1 MAGCAHPP
9 AALHVAPANPFAMLK
24 SSAVCTVSPAHKAAD
39 GSVTVDMKVRSDDGL
54 CAVSLQTDKGTAYP
68 SFGVTTAPEHGKVFI
83 YNYDD
88 HTLVTFTPT
97 MAYAGADVFNATLIQ
112 GSGQPRVHL
121 RVTAS
126 VDATGVVV
134 PKPIV
139 PAVTAPVP
147 ATKGKARTT
156 AHSTRKTATKH

>member
-1 MAGCAHPP
+1 MAGCAQKPVIPHI
-9 AALHVAPANPFAMLK
+9 APANPFGYMK
-24 SSAVCTVSPAHKAAD
+24 TSAVCTVSPPHKAAD
-39 GSVTVDMKVRSDDGL
+39 GTLSVDMKVRSDDGL
-54 CAVSLQTDKGTAYP
+54 CAITLQTDKGTSYP
-68 SFGVTTAPEHGKVFI
+68 SFGVTTAPEHGKVFV

-97 MAYAGADVFNATLIQ
+97 MAYAGGDAFNATLIP
-112 GSGQPRVHL
+112 GNGEPRVHL

-147 ATKGKARTT
+147 APSKTKTT
-156 AHSTRKTATKH
+156 SHSRKKTAAH